1 MILDRIV
8 GAAGEEASDGG
19 PLVAVEGVCPDD
31 RGVLCRSERLVLHV
45 GAELV
50 TPPQPAR
57 LAGAAGDAGADEG
70 PVARAVLGHQL
81 DESGV
86 LLWAPR
92 PLHSVHGERIRITG
106 SVVRVNL
113 NGGTRRRRNGVG
125 ELKREMEV
133 DEFFNRL

>member
-1 MILDRIV
+1 MILNRIV

-31 RGVLCRSERLVLHV
+31 GGVLGRRERLVLHV

-50 TPPQPAR
+50 APPQPAR

-92 PLHSVHGERIRITG
+92 PLHSVHGESKRITAG
-106 SVVRVNL
+106 TTSVVRVNL
-113 NGGTRRRRNGVG
+113 NGWRKIEEARRNGVG
-125 ELKREMEV
+125 S
-133 DEFFNRL
+133 